1 MSSLPGLGLAMMV
14 SPLMHL
20 LDRGLCLLALLSF
33 ARLAL
38 VLMPLL
44 LFRVGL
50 MLASFL
56 VSAHLLAAL
65 GHRARYGW
73 LLRGVDAACFH
84 KSSPLMIIVV
94 QVRF

>member
-20 LDRGLCLLALLSF
+20 LGRGLCLLALLSF
-33 ARLAL
+33 ARLAI
-38 VLMPLL
+38 VPLL
-44 LFRVGL
+44 LFGVGL

-56 VSAHLLAAL
+56 ICAHLLAAL

-73 LLRGVDAACFH
+73 LLRGVDAA
-84 KSSPLMIIVV
+84 
-94 QVRF
+94 